1 MFGMKTKG
9 SRLMVVVAVAGL
21 SVVSMGMSAFGA
33 VDEAHKKKG
42 EVALA
47 KAVAFLKS
55 KQEADGSWSAKPGP
69 AITALVVRGIAGQ
82 GPEGKKDPAAEKGL
96 AYILSKAEPEKVEEG
111 KKAVSKNG
119 GIHGG
124 MLENYNTAICL
135 SALAKFADRPEVKA
149 KIGPAQ
155 DYLRALQWHNQPDPQ
170 GKEITEA
177 HPYYGGAGYGRSG
190 RPDMS
195 NVQMMLD
202 GLKESGLPAEDPAF
216 KRAIVFISRC
226 QATDANTAPWKSQMS
241 NDGGFVYTTS
251 ESKDKIGVAQSMA
264 GDESV
269 DGSDKIEGGLKDSPA
284 TQPKTQLR
292 SYGSVTYA
300 GWKSYAYAKLDKK
313 DPRVIAAKEWI
324 GKHYTLE
331 QNPGFVDNPKTES
344 DERMSGYYYYLMT
357 FARAFEAWEEA
368 TVTLADKSERNWAND
383 LVDKLVAI
391 QKEDGSWVN
400 TQDRFMEGDAVLTTA
415 YSVIALECALGK

>member
-1 MFGMKTKG
+1 MKIKH
-9 SRLMVVVAVAGL
+9 SRLVAVIAVAGL
-21 SVVSMGMSAFGA
+21 SVLSFGMSAFGA
-33 VDEAHKKKG
+33 ADEAHKKKG
-42 EVALA
+42 KEAIA
-47 KAVAFLKS
+47 KAVEYLKS

-82 GPEGKKDPAAEKGL
+82 TPAGTKDPAVEKGL
-96 AYILSKAEPEKVEEG
+96 AYILSKAEPEKDG
-111 KKAVSKNG
+111 PAKNG

-135 SALAKFADRPEVKA
+135 SALALFEDRPEVKA
-149 KIGPAQ
+149 KIKPAQ
-155 DYLRALQWHNQPDPQ
+155 DFLRGLQWSNQKDPN

-195 NVQMMLD
+195 NVQFMLE
-202 GLKESGLPAEDPAF
+202 GLKDSGLSQEDPAY
-216 KRAIVFISRC
+216 KRAVVFITRC
-226 QATDANTAPWKSQMS
+226 QATDSNTAPWKSQMS

-251 ESKDKIGVAQSMA
+251 ESKEKIGFAQSMA

-269 DGSDKIEGGLKDSPA
+269 DVPGKGTVS
-284 TQPKTQLR
+284 QLR

-313 DPRVIAAKEWI
+313 DPRVVAAKEWI

-344 DERMSGYYYYLMT
+344 DERMSGYFYYIMT
-357 FARAFEAWEEA
+357 FARAFDAWQEP
-368 TVTLADKSERNWAND
+368 TVAVADKGERNWAND
-383 LVDKLVAI
+383 LVDKLTAI
-391 QKEDGSWVN
+391 QGKDGSWAN
-400 TQDRFMEGDAVLTTA
+400 TQDRFMEGDPVLTTA
-415 YSVIALECALGK
+415 YAVIALECAIGK